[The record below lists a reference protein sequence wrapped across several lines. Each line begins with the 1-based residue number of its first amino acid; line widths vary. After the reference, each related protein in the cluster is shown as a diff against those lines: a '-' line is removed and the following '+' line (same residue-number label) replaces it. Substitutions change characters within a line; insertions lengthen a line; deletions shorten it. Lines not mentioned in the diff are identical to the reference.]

1 MSLKKIDII
10 NITACL
16 QACELDKYAWNV
28 ISAVHL
34 YYSVWSCVVV
44 AEHSRRLCSRHV
56 ALLHGCPASQLWIF
70 LFFFIA
76 GRHNRQRWLRRDNI
90 NAFAGFLGTLRLI
103 VVDCLKKK
111 KRKLWWKVEDSLG
124 TFSDTSKKGTVC
136 SPKALEQSLS
146 TPLVH
151 IVLYEIFVFIREHG
165 CHRGHI
171 FML

>member
-1 MSLKKIDII
+1 MKCDICRTSVLLSLVLCCCCRAQPPPLFTPCCSASWMSRIPVMDF
-10 NITACL
+10 
-16 QACELDKYAWNV
+16 
-28 ISAVHL
+28 S
-34 YYSVWSCVVV
+34 
-44 AEHSRRLCSRHV
+44 
-56 ALLHGCPASQLWIF
+56 F

-90 NAFAGFLGTLRLI
+90 NVFAGFLGTLRLI
-103 VVDCLKKK
+103 VVDCLK

-136 SPKALEQSLS
+136 SLKALEQSLS

-151 IVLYEIFVFIREHG
+151 IVLYEIFVFIREYG

-171 FML
+171 FMYMVIRDTLMCSGVSGR